1 MEKSSNLVASALVA
15 EDKKTVFING
25 KGYII
30 KSPTIRRLAGAISCL
45 SKLNFENGKTFHEVF
60 LANADCGQYAKAI
73 SWFIEG
79 DASLS
84 DELSDGTFEEIIE
97 ALETALSL
105 LSPDFFWRAVS
116 LTKSVCGLAAKSR

>member
-45 SKLNFENGKTFHEVF
+45 RKRG
-60 LANADCGQYAKAI
+60 I
-73 SWFIEG
+73 S
-79 DASLS
+79 L
-84 DELSDGTFEEIIE
+84 DE
-97 ALETALSL
+97 
-105 LSPDFFWRAVS
+105 P
-116 LTKSVCGLAAKSR
+116 